1 MIKCVILAHF
11 IFYSIKANFIG
22 GGMMIHMIIGL
33 FIGGCIGTFAM
44 CLCKAA
50 ARIDDNEI

>member
-1 MIKCVILAHF
+1 
-11 IFYSIKANFIG
+11 
-22 GGMMIHMIIGL
+22 MIHMIIGL

-44 CLCKAA
+44 CLCQAA